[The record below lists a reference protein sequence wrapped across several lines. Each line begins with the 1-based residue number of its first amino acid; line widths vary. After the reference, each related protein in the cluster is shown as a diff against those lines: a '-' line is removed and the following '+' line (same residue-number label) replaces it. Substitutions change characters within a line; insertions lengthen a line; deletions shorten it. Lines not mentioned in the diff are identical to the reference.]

1 MHTRRSGSESERETA
16 LRAAKTFTTSIDLI
30 TLQINHHH
38 FHTLN
43 GNDVLFLHCPIDPQV
58 LPSLNLPASP
68 DPSVVMAAM
77 NMIDLANQL
86 MDVDVDV
93 EPSSQPTL
101 TTNTAARSEE
111 TQTAQRR

>member
-1 MHTRRSGSESERETA
+1 
-16 LRAAKTFTTSIDLI
+16 
-30 TLQINHHH
+30 
-38 FHTLN
+38 
-43 GNDVLFLHCPIDPQV
+43 
-58 LPSLNLPASP
+58 
-68 DPSVVMAAM
+68 MAAM

-86 MDVDVDV
+86 MDVDV